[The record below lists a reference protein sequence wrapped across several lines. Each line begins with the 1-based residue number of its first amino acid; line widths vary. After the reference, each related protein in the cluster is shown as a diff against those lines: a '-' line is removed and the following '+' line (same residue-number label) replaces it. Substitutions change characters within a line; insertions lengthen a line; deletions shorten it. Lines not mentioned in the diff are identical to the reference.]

1 MATSYAVKF
10 WKTDVYRGARV
21 TTYKVR
27 WFVAQKP
34 FKEPFRTAALAESFR
49 AELMSA
55 ARRGEEFELET
66 GRPLSMTRVSQDVD
80 WYRFACDYMDMKWPT
95 AAATYRRSI
104 SEALTSITVALME
117 RGHGAPEGVRV
128 RSALHGWA
136 FNTNRRGDPD
146 RPSEVSDALRWVES
160 HTKPV
165 AQLSE
170 PVILR
175 SVLAAIGTRIDGSAA
190 APSVASKR
198 RRVLFN
204 ALEYAVERGLI
215 QANPL
220 PAFKWKLPK
229 SSGAIDK
236 RSVVNPIQAR
246 TLLRGVREA
255 RRSGPRL
262 VAFFGLMYFSALRP
276 EEAANVRSHN
286 LALPAEGWGEL
297 YIDEATPYA
306 GTAWTNDGKQ
316 RDRRQLKNRARG
328 DSRTVPCPPELTAML
343 HGHIREFGTGA
354 GERLFPGER
363 ADELP
368 KLTYMRV
375 WRAARL
381 ATFSKEVQKSPLA
394 QTPYDLRHAC
404 VSTWLNGGVPA
415 TQVAEWAGHSV
426 EVLLKVYAKCLDG
439 HDEVARRRVQE
450 ALGYD
455 PT

>member
-1 MATSYAVKF
+1 M
-10 WKTDVYRGARV
+10 

-27 WFVAQKP
+27 WFVARKP

-55 ARRGEEFELET
+55 ARRGEAFGIAT
-66 GRPLSMTRVSQDVD
+66 GRPLSMTRISHDVD

-104 SEALTSITVALME
+104 SEALTAITVAFLE
-117 RGHGAPEGVRV
+117 QGNGGPEGLLI

-136 FNTNRRGDPD
+136 FNTNRRSDPG
-146 RPSEVSDALRWVES
+146 RPAEVNDTLRWVES

-165 AQLSE
+165 SQLSE
-170 PVILR
+170 PAVLR

-190 APSVASKR
+190 APSVESKR

-204 ALEYAVERGLI
+204 ALEYAVERRLI
-215 QANPL
+215 QVNPL
-220 PAFKWKLPK
+220 PAFKWKQPK

-236 RSVVNPIQAR
+236 RSVVNPVQAR
-246 TLLRGVREA
+246 TLLRAVREA
-255 RRSGPRL
+255 RLSGPRL

-276 EEAANVRSHN
+276 EEAANVRSYN

-297 YIDEATPYA
+297 HIHEATPYA
-306 GTAWTNDGKQ
+306 GTAWTNDGNQ

-328 DSRTVPCPPELTAML
+328 DSRTVPCPPELTVML
-343 HGHIREFGTGA
+343 HDHIREFGTGVE
-354 GERLFPGER
+354 GRLFPGER

-381 ATFSKEVQKSPLA
+381 AAFSKAVHESPLA
-394 QTPYDLRHAC
+394 RTPYDLRHAC

-439 HDEVARRRVQE
+439 HDELARRRVQE
-450 ALGYD
+450 ALGHG

>member
-1 MATSYAVKF
+1 MATSYDVKF
-10 WKTDVYRGARV
+10 WATDIYRGAKV

-27 WFVAQKP
+27 WFVAQRP

-49 AELMSA
+49 ADLVSA
-55 ARRGEEFELET
+55 ARRGEPFDVDT
-66 GRPLSMTRVSQDVD
+66 GRPLSMARARQDVN
-80 WYRFACDYMDMKWPT
+80 WYEFACDYMDMKWPT

-104 SEALTSITVALME
+104 SEALTAITAALIQP
-117 RGHGAPEGVRV
+117 GHGKPDDLLI

-136 FNTNRRGDPD
+136 FNTNRRDAPD
-146 RPSEVSDALRWVES
+146 RPAVVSDTLRWVAL
-160 HTKPV
+160 HTTPV
-165 AQLSE
+165 SQLSE
-170 PVILR
+170 PAVLR
-175 SVLAAIGTRIDGSAA
+175 SVLAKIGARLDGSGA
-190 APSVASKR
+190 APSVVSKR

-204 ALEYAVERGLI
+204 ALEYAVERDII

-220 PAFKWKLPK
+220 PAFKWKPPK
-229 SSGAIDK
+229 SSLTIDK

-246 TLLRGVREA
+246 TLLRAVGEA

-276 EEAANVRSHN
+276 EEAANVRSRN

-297 YIDEATPYA
+297 HLDEATPYA
-306 GTAWTNDGKQ
+306 GTAWTDDRKQ

-328 DSRTVPCPPELTAML
+328 ESRIVPCPPELTAML
-343 HGHIREFGTGA
+343 QAHNREFGAGA

-381 ATFSKEVQKSPLA
+381 ATFSAEVLASPLA
-394 QTPYDLRHAC
+394 RTPYDLRHAC

-450 ALGYD
+450 ALGHR
-455 PT
+455 PA